1 VHRHG
6 SVLNCLIVCT
16 ADLKTAYRHKILAQ
30 FADLEARVQSERA
43 RADAL
48 EDAIRPLVDELVP
61 LTDPEP
67 RQFGDP
73 RHSENPS
80 LMERLQQ
87 VPDRLCEY
95 IRTIS
100 LASTT
105 HVLAIFKSLYPAMNL
120 NRLMGG
126 YTHGTTT
133 TRISKLH
140 VEVKDVATKLTD
152 DNNDGDDGAPATA
165 TLTM

>member
-1 VHRHG
+1 
-6 SVLNCLIVCT
+6 
-16 ADLKTAYRHKILAQ
+16 
-30 FADLEARVQSERA
+30 VQSKHA

-48 EDAIRPLVDELVP
+48 EDTIRPLVDELVP

-67 RQFGDP
+67 RQFEDP
-73 RHSENPS
+73 RHSEHPS

-87 VPDRLCEY
+87 VLDRLCEY

-120 NRLMGG
+120 NRLMGS
-126 YTHGTTT
+126 YAHGTTT
-133 TRISKLH
+133 TGISELH
-140 VEVKDVATKLTD
+140 VEVKDVATKLADDVMSSDD
-152 DNNDGDDGAPATA
+152 DNDDDDDGAPVTGA
-165 TLTM
+165 LTM

>member
-1 VHRHG
+1 
-6 SVLNCLIVCT
+6 
-16 ADLKTAYRHKILAQ
+16 
-30 FADLEARVQSERA
+30 VQSEHA

-73 RHSENPS
+73 RHSEHPS

-87 VPDRLCEY
+87 VSNRLHEY
-95 IRTIS
+95 IQTIS

-105 HVLAIFKSLYPAMNL
+105 HVVAIFKSLYPAMNL
-120 NRLMGG
+120 NKLMGG
-126 YTHGTTT
+126 YAHGTTT
-133 TRISKLH
+133 TRISELH
-140 VEVKDVATKLTD
+140 VEVMNVATKMADDVMSSDEDND
-152 DNNDGDDGAPATA
+152 DNDDGAPTTA
-165 TLTM
+165 ALTM

>member
-1 VHRHG
+1 
-6 SVLNCLIVCT
+6 
-16 ADLKTAYRHKILAQ
+16 
-30 FADLEARVQSERA
+30 VQSKHA

-48 EDAIRPLVDELVP
+48 EDTIRPLVDELVP

-73 RHSENPS
+73 RHSEHPS

-87 VPDRLCEY
+87 VLDRLHEY

-126 YTHGTTT
+126 YAHGTTT
-133 TRISKLH
+133 TRISELH
-140 VEVKDVATKLTD
+140 VEVKDVVTKLADDVMSSD
-152 DNNDGDDGAPATA
+152 DNNNDDDDDGAPATA
-165 TLTM
+165 ALTM